1 VDFAALA
8 SRYDELRPSGTAWH
22 EVAEAALV
30 ELRGTTRLLD
40 VGCGTGRFAVLA
52 AERLGARVWGV
63 DPSADMLAQARA
75 RAARGVGWRQAS
87 AERLPFRAG
96 WFDGAHAHLVMH
108 LLDDRPAALH
118 ELARVLSPGGRLV
131 LISFRPEHFDRFHL
145 NPYFPSIV
153 AIDQARFPDPAVLVH
168 ETAIAGFAE
177 VAERGLIQRVAL
189 EPADVLERVRGRYIS
204 TLHLLSEDEYREGL
218 ARLEC
223 DLAHRPEPIVTDLHW
238 SVVSARRAP
247 ATP

>member
-1 VDFAALA
+1 MDFAALA
-8 SRYDELRPSGTAWH
+8 SRYDELRPSGAAWH

-96 WFDGAHAHLVMH
+96 WFDGVHGHLVMH
-108 LLDDRPAALH
+108 LLGDRPAALH
-118 ELARVLSPGGRLV
+118 ELARVVSSGGRLV
-131 LISFRPEHFDRFHL
+131 LVSFRPEHFDRFHL
-145 NPYFPSIV
+145 NPYFPSIA
-153 AIDQARFPDPAVLVH
+153 AIDRARFPEPAALVH
-168 ETAIAGFAE
+168 EAEGAGFTD
-177 VAERGLIQRVAL
+177 VVERGLTQRVAL

-204 TLHLLSEDEYREGL
+204 TLHLVSEDEYRDGL
-218 ARLEC
+218 ARLER
-223 DLAHRPEPIVTDLHW
+223 DLAHRAEPLETDLHW
-238 SVVSARRAP
+238 SVVTARRAS
-247 ATP
+247 ATR